1 MASQHPHTKEPQAV
15 PARATLTSKEVSDMF
30 NIPRST
36 LHRWIKL
43 GKIPEPA
50 TNPSNKQLVWT
61 QTEINA
67 ISRFLVKGQS
77 DD

>member
-1 MASQHPHTKEPQAV
+1 MATRQYNRDVTAV
-15 PARATLTSKEVSDMF
+15 SARATLSSAEVCEMF

-36 LHRWIKL
+36 LHRWLKA

-50 TNPSNKQLVWT
+50 MNPSSKQLVWT

-67 ISRFLVKGQS
+67 ISRFLVRGTAE
-77 DD
+77 